1 MSFNFLLVD
10 DSSIVRKSLKKT
22 LALTDLDIA
31 AVVEASNGEEAL
43 KALRENWIDLVFLDI
58 NMPVMNGVQFMQA
71 LSQSEDLSDTKV
83 LIVSTEGSSERIEEL
98 QMLGALGYLRKPFTP
113 EEVVE
118 KVADLLKGGSNG

>member
-43 KALRENWIDLVFLDI
+43 KALREKLD
-58 NMPVMNGVQFMQA
+58 
-71 LSQSEDLSDTKV
+71 
-83 LIVSTEGSSERIEEL
+83 
-98 QMLGALGYLRKPFTP
+98 
-113 EEVVE
+113 
-118 KVADLLKGGSNG
+118 

>member
-1 MSFNFLLVD
+1 MKRTPAPSC
-10 DSSIVRKSLKKT
+10 
-22 LALTDLDIA
+22 LT
-31 AVVEASNGEEAL
+31 S
-43 KALRENWIDLVFLDI
+43 
-58 NMPVMNGVQFMQA
+58 QFIF
-71 LSQSEDLSDTKV
+71 SQSEDLSDTKV

>member
-1 MSFNFLLVD
+1 MGKRLSRL
-10 DSSIVRKSLKKT
+10 SEK
-22 LALTDLDIA
+22 
-31 AVVEASNGEEAL
+31 
-43 KALRENWIDLVFLDI
+43 NWIDLVFLDI